1 MKKNYFRV
9 GIAGY
14 GVVGKKRRVCIDSN
28 SNLKVVAVCDQTF
41 SSSGIMDDGVKYYSE
56 YKQLIKNENLDI
68 LFVCMT
74 NDILPEATIFALEN
88 NLHVF
93 CEKPPGRT
101 VDDIVNVRKIEAKY
115 PDLKLMYG
123 FNHRYHDSII
133 DAMHILNSG
142 NLGSVINLR
151 AVYGKAKLI
160 TFNQDDWRT
169 KRVRSGGGVLLD
181 QGIHMVDLLRL
192 FGGDYRTVYSIVSND
207 FWNFDVEDNA
217 YALMKT
223 DSGVVAM
230 LHSSATSWKH
240 TFRLEI
246 TTEKGGISLNGILS
260 GSKSYGSE
268 TMTVTYANPDD
279 DNGDPRDQT
288 TSYKIDP
295 SWDNEVTAFVKYIKE
310 DKVVSSGSSLDALKT
325 MELVFKIYA
334 SDTDWKNKYNI

>member
-1 MKKNYFRV
+1 MINILNV

-14 GVVGKKRRVCIDSN
+14 GVVGKKRRQFIDSHP
-28 SNLKVVAVCDQTF
+28 NLKVVAVCDQMF
-41 SSSGIMDDGVKYYSE
+41 KSSGIMDDGVKFYSE
-56 YKQLIKNENLDI
+56 YKQLLMNENLDI

-74 NDILPEATIFALEN
+74 NDILPETTIAALEN

-101 VDDIVNVRKIEAKY
+101 VEDIIKVRKVEAKH

-123 FNHRYHDSII
+123 FNHRYHDSVLDALDII
-133 DAMHILNSG
+133 NSG
-142 NLGSVINLR
+142 ELGKVINLR

-169 KRVRSGGGVLLD
+169 RRIRSGGGVLLD

-192 FGGDYRTVYSIVSND
+192 FGGDFKTVYSVISNG

-217 YALMKT
+217 YSLMQT
-223 DSGVVAM
+223 DLGVVAM

-268 TMTVTYANPDD
+268 TMTVTYANPDG
-279 DNGDPRDQT
+279 DNGDPKEQT

-295 SWDNEVTAFVKYIKE
+295 SWANEVKEFVRYVDE
-310 DKVVSSGSSLDALKT
+310 NRAVTSGSSLDALKT
-325 MELVFKIYA
+325 MELVFKIYT
-334 SDTDWKNKYNI
+334 SDEVWKNKYNI

>member
-123 FNHRYHDSII
+123 FNHRYHDSIL

>member
-1 MKKNYFRV
+1 MINILNV

-14 GVVGKKRRVCIDSN
+14 GVVGKKRRLCIDSN
-28 SNLKVVAVCDQTF
+28 PNLKVVAVCDKMF
-41 SSSGIMDDGVKYYSE
+41 KSSGTMDDGVKFYSE

-74 NDILPEATIFALEN
+74 NDILPEATISALEN

-93 CEKPPGRT
+93 CEKPPGKT
-101 VDDIVNVRKIEAKY
+101 VEDIVKVRKVEAKH

-123 FNHRYHDSII
+123 FNHRYHDSVLDALDII
-133 DAMHILNSG
+133 NSG
-142 NLGSVINLR
+142 ELGKVINLR

-169 KRVRSGGGVLLD
+169 QRARSGGGVLLD
-181 QGIHMVDLLRL
+181 QGIHMIDLLRL
-192 FGGDYRTVYSIVSND
+192 FGGDFITVYSVISNN

-217 YALMKT
+217 YALMQT
-223 DSGVVAM
+223 DLGVVAM

-295 SWDNEVTAFVKYIKE
+295 SWDNEVIEFVKYIKE

-325 MELVFKIYA
+325 MELVYKIYA
-334 SDTDWKNKYNI
+334 SDETWKNKYNI